1 MMDVVEYKL
10 WFYRI
15 ARDEGM
21 EAAERAAQSG
31 RLPEK
36 LRAGREQ
43 ICRPVK
49 NDSKKSPQPVA
60 VNSFLRLEFISHAP
74 HIDDVLRMRRIFF
87 HRFADAVDVHRHGRR
102 ISHGIHTPETC
113 V

>member
-49 NDSKKSPQPVA
+49 K
-60 VNSFLRLEFISHAP
+60 
-74 HIDDVLRMRRIFF
+74 
-87 HRFADAVDVHRHGRR
+87 
-102 ISHGIHTPETC
+102 
-113 V
+113 